1 MCVFGGGK
9 QQPVKNIIPQ
19 PTTMP
24 EKAPEPVEIKKDGQ
38 TKMKRRRNPLRID
51 LASGDT
57 GGTPVTGV
65 NV

>member
-1 MCVFGGGK
+1 MCVFGGK

-19 PTTMP
+19 ATPMP
-24 EKAPEPVEIKKDGQ
+24 DKAPEPVEIKKDGQ

-51 LASGDT
+51 LASGT
-57 GGTPVTGV
+57 GSSASSGV